1 MSEQEPEP
9 TRQEQILSALL
20 KVLAV
25 ALVIGGLFAIGFLAL
40 YKGAGLGDVGDAGQ
54 PIVVEPKTPS
64 ALPTTA
70 LPSPSDTPSDLGSPS
85 GSPSDDF
92 TDPGVP
98 TQSLTGGP
106 GNGTLFLNASPLFVK
121 PMERIN
127 LTGQWPGR
135 DNVSL
140 LVQRKEGGKWV
151 DFGVQTQVDVG
162 TFATYVLTGHTGD
175 NEFRVY
181 DPDSDT
187 ASNSVV
193 VTIS

>member
-1 MSEQEPEP
+1 MNEEEPGP
-9 TRQEQILSALL
+9 TRQEQIVSALL

-25 ALVIGGLFAIGFLAL
+25 ALVVGALFAIGFLAL
-40 YKGAGLGDVGDAGQ
+40 YKGAGLGDVGDAGK
-54 PIVVEPKTPS
+54 PIEVQPKTPNV
-64 ALPTTA
+64 LPTTA
-70 LPSPSDTPSDLGSPS
+70 LPSPTGSPTGTPT
-85 GSPSDDF
+85 GSPTDDF

-98 TQSLTGGP
+98 TQSLTPVP
-106 GNGTLFLNASPLFVK
+106 GSGSLFLNASPLFVK

-175 NEFRVY
+175 NEFRVF
-181 DPDSDT
+181 DPDSET

-193 VTIS
+193 VTIQG